1 VSVDAAYIDAAFSK
15 MLEAARR
22 AEDRLNHRP
31 FGEGTNSIG
40 GLVVHCVEVCEFW
53 LGHVALGRE
62 SRRDRDHEFRRR
74 PTIDGLEQF
83 VAAAGRQARADLE
96 AIAEGEGRPSEVRDF
111 LVGGPSDESL
121 VLHVLEELYQ
131 HLGHMEITLDAF
143 AAGVVGEPL
152 HHLALVEDWEGAI
165 ASGGPYRVS
174 TIGRSLDQVGYIHL
188 SFADQVAATA
198 RRHYAGREDVL
209 VLEIEPRRLHSE
221 VRLEPADG
229 SSERFPH
236 LYGPLPLDSVV
247 SVRPLSEMQ

>member
-1 VSVDAAYIDAAFSK
+1 VSVDAAHIDAAFSK

-53 LGHVALGRE
+53 LGHVALGRQSE
-62 SRRDRDHEFRRR
+62 RDRDREFRRR
-74 PTIDGLEQF
+74 PTMDSLEQL
-83 VAAAGRQARADLE
+83 VAAAGRQARADLD
-96 AIAEGEGRPSEVRDF
+96 AIGAGEGRPSEVRDF

-143 AAGVVGEPL
+143 AAGVIGEPL
-152 HHLALVEDWEGAI
+152 HHLALAEDWERALVE
-165 ASGGPYRVS
+165 GGPYRVS
-174 TIGRSLDQVGYIHL
+174 TVGRSLEQVGYIHL
-188 SFADQVAATA
+188 SFAEQVGATA
-198 RRHYAGREDVL
+198 RRHYAGSEDVL
-209 VLEIEPRRLHSE
+209 VLEIDPRRLHSE
-221 VRLEPADG
+221 VRLETADG
-229 SSERFPH
+229 SAERFPH

-247 SVRPLSEMQ
+247 SVHPLSEWQ